1 MDTDDDGPW
10 RGKSKNS
17 SCMRKPILMP
27 SSSALKKKTRNAPA
41 LSSLVLEKVPTGI
54 RGLDQVTHGGFPKGR
69 TALVCGGPG
78 TGKTLLGLEFLVRGA
93 LLYNEPGVCVALEE
107 TAEELV
113 TNVASLGHDLP
124 ALIRAKKL
132 AIDYVHIERKHIEE
146 TGEYD
151 LEGLFIRLRSAIAEV
166 KARRVLLDTIELLFL
181 GLKDEG
187 IVRAEL
193 RRLFHW
199 LKDAGVT
206 AVVTAEIGDGMLT
219 RYGLE
224 EYVADCVIVLDHR
237 VTEQI
242 STRRL
247 RVVKYRGSSH
257 GTNEYPFLLDDQ
269 GISVVPITSVGLSH
283 TASTER
289 ISSGVPSFDAML
301 AQKGFFRGSSV
312 LITGTAG
319 TGKSSFAAAFAGAA
333 CARGERALYF
343 AYEESP
349 SQILRNMA
357 SVGLDLAK
365 WIKRGVL
372 RIHATR
378 PTATGLESHLA
389 QVYQEIQ
396 EFEPSVVIVD
406 PITNL
411 VAVGDLH
418 SVKAMLTRLIDF
430 LKLKNITAMFTNLVF
445 GPGIMEETAVGI
457 SSLMDT
463 WLVLGDVARGEAERV
478 RTLNLL
484 KSRGMPHDTRMHSF
498 TLSDKGI
505 QIHGN

>member
-1 MDTDDDGPW
+1 
-10 RGKSKNS
+10 
-17 SCMRKPILMP
+17 MP
-27 SSSALKKKTRNAPA
+27 PRTVQKRKKKSPFPPA
-41 LSSLVLEKVPTGI
+41 LASLVLEKVPTGI

-78 TGKTLLGLEFLVRGA
+78 AGKTLLGLEFLVRGA
-93 LLYNEPGVCVALEE
+93 LLYNEPGVCIAMEE
-107 TAEELV
+107 TAEELI

-132 AIDYVHIERKHIEE
+132 AIDYVHIERRQIEE

-151 LEGLFIRLRSAIAEV
+151 LEGLFIRLRAAIEQV
-166 KARRVLLDTIELLFL
+166 KAKRVLLDTIELLFL
-181 GLKDEG
+181 GLQNEA

-206 AVVTAEIGDGMLT
+206 AVITAEMGDRTLT

-237 VTEQI
+237 VTEQV

-257 GTNEYPFLLDDQ
+257 GTNEYPFLLDDE
-269 GISVVPITSVGLSH
+269 GISVVPITSLGLTH

-289 ISSGVPSFDAML
+289 ISSGIPSMDTML
-301 AQKGFFRGSSV
+301 GEKGFFRGSSV
-312 LITGTAG
+312 LVTGTAG
-319 TGKSSFAAAFAGAA
+319 TGKSSFSAAFANAA

-349 SQILRNMA
+349 SQILRNMG
-357 SVGLDLAK
+357 SVGMKLEK
-365 WIKRGVL
+365 WLKNGL
-372 RIHATR
+372 LQIHATR
-378 PTATGLESHLA
+378 PTAAGLESHLA
-389 QVYQEIQ
+389 HMYQEIQ
-396 EFEPSVVIVD
+396 EFNPTVVVVD

-411 VAVGDLH
+411 ITAGDLH

-430 LKLKNITAMFTNLVF
+430 LKLKNVTAMFTNLVF
-445 GPGIMEETAVGI
+445 GSGTIEETAVGV
-457 SSLMDT
+457 SSLMDS
-463 WLVLGDVARGEAERV
+463 WMVLRDLSKGQEDRI
-478 RTLNLL
+478 RTLQLL
-484 KSRGMPHDTRMHSF
+484 KSRGMAHDTREHSF
-498 TLSDKGI
+498 TLSNKGI
-505 QIHGN
+505 EIHGN

>member
-1 MDTDDDGPW
+1 
-10 RGKSKNS
+10 
-17 SCMRKPILMP
+17 MP
-27 SSSALKKKTRNAPA
+27 RNALKKRAQKSQHSPA
-41 LSSLVLEKVPTGI
+41 LESLVLQKVPTGI

-78 TGKTLLGLEFLVRGA
+78 TGKTLLGLEFLIRGA
-93 LLYNEPGVCVALEE
+93 LLYNEPGVCIAMEE

-124 ALIRAKKL
+124 SLIRAKKL
-132 AIDYVHIERKHIEE
+132 AIDYVYIERKQIEE

-151 LEGLFIRLRSAIAEV
+151 LEGLFIRLRAAIEQV
-166 KARRVLLDTIELLFL
+166 KAKRVLLDTIELLFL
-181 GLKDEG
+181 GLQNEA

-206 AVVTAEIGDGMLT
+206 AVITAEMGDRSLT

-257 GTNEYPFLLDDQ
+257 GTNEYPFLLDDE
-269 GISVVPITSVGLSH
+269 GISVVPITSMGLTH

-289 ISSGVPSFDAML
+289 ISSGIPSLDTML
-301 AQKGFFRGSSV
+301 GQKGFFRGSSV
-312 LITGTAG
+312 LVTGTAG
-319 TGKSSFAAAFAGAA
+319 TGKSSFAAAFANAA

-349 SQILRNMA
+349 SQILRNMG
-357 SVGLDLAK
+357 SVGMKLERWLKNDL
-365 WIKRGVL
+365 L
-372 RIHATR
+372 QIHATR
-378 PTATGLESHLA
+378 PTAAGLESHLA
-389 QVYQEIQ
+389 HMYQQIQ
-396 EFEPSVVIVD
+396 EFNPGIVVVD

-411 VAVGDLH
+411 ITAGDLH

-430 LKLKNITAMFTNLVF
+430 LKLKDITALFTNLVF
-445 GPGIMEETAVGI
+445 GSGAIEETAVGV
-457 SSLMDT
+457 SSLMDS
-463 WLVLGDVARGEAERV
+463 WMVLRDLSQGKDERV
-478 RTLNLL
+478 RTIHLL
-484 KSRGMPHDTRMHSF
+484 KSRGMAHDTREHSF
-498 TLSDKGI
+498 TLSNKGI
-505 QIHGN
+505 EINDIE

>member
-1 MDTDDDGPW
+1 
-10 RGKSKNS
+10 
-17 SCMRKPILMP
+17 MP
-27 SSSALKKKTRNAPA
+27 QRTAAKKKIHKPPA

-54 RGLDQVTHGGFPKGR
+54 RGLDQVTHGGFPKSR

-132 AIDYVHIERKHIEE
+132 AIDYVHIERKQIEE

-151 LEGLFIRLRSAIAEV
+151 LEGLFIRLRAAIEQVNA
-166 KARRVLLDTIELLFL
+166 KRVLLDTIELLFL
-181 GLKDEG
+181 GLRNEG

-199 LKDAGVT
+199 LKDSGVT
-206 AVVTAEIGDGMLT
+206 AVVTAEVGDRSLT

-224 EYVADCVIVLDHR
+224 EYVADCVLVLDHR

-257 GTNEYPFLLDDQ
+257 GTNEYPFLLDDE
-269 GISVVPITSVGLSH
+269 GISVVPITSLGLTH

-289 ISSGVPSFDAML
+289 LSSGIPSLDKML
-301 AQKGFFRGSSV
+301 GQKGFFRGSSV

-319 TGKSSFAAAFAGAA
+319 TGKSSFAAAFAGDA
-333 CARGERALYF
+333 CARGERALYY

-349 SQILRNMA
+349 SQILRNMG
-357 SVGLDLAK
+357 SVGLNLEKWLKKDL
-365 WIKRGVL
+365 L

-378 PTATGLESHLA
+378 PTATGLESHLV
-389 QVYQEIQ
+389 QMYQEIQ
-396 EFEPSVVIVD
+396 EFKPSVVIVD

-411 VAVGDLH
+411 IAAGDLH
-418 SVKAMLTRLIDF
+418 AVKAMLTRLIDF
-430 LKLKNITAMFTNLVF
+430 LKLKSVTAMFTNLVF
-445 GPGIMEETAVGI
+445 GSGIMEETAIGI
-457 SSLMDT
+457 SSLMDS
-463 WLVLGDVARGEAERV
+463 WMVLRDISKGEDERV
-478 RTLNLL
+478 RTVHLL
-484 KSRGMPHDTRMHSF
+484 KSRGMQHDTREHSF

-505 QIHGN
+505 EIHGS

>member
-1 MDTDDDGPW
+1 
-10 RGKSKNS
+10 
-17 SCMRKPILMP
+17 MP
-27 SSSALKKKTRNAPA
+27 SRTTPNRKQKPRLSPA
-41 LSSLVLEKVPTGI
+41 LSALALEKVPTGI

-78 TGKTLLGLEFLVRGA
+78 AGKTLLGLEFLVRGA
-93 LLYNEPGVCVALEE
+93 LLYNEPGVCIALEE
-107 TAEELV
+107 TAEELI
-113 TNVASLGHDLP
+113 TNVASLGHNLP

-132 AIDYVHIERKHIEE
+132 AIDYVHIERKQIEE

-151 LEGLFIRLRSAIAEV
+151 LEGLFIRLRAAIEQV
-166 KARRVLLDTIELLFL
+166 KAKRVLLDTIELLFL
-181 GLKDEG
+181 GLNNDG

-206 AVVTAEIGDGMLT
+206 AVVTAEIGNQSLT

-237 VTEQI
+237 VNEQV

-257 GTNEYPFLLDDQ
+257 GTNEYPFLLDDE
-269 GISVVPITSVGLSH
+269 GISVVPITSLGLTH

-289 ISSGVPSFDAML
+289 LSSGIPSLDVML
-301 AQKGFFRGSSV
+301 EGKGFFRGSSV
-312 LITGTAG
+312 LVTGTAG
-319 TGKSSFAAAFAGAA
+319 TGKSSFSAAFAHAA
-333 CARGERALYF
+333 CGRGERALYF

-349 SQILRNMA
+349 SQILRNMG
-357 SVGLDLAK
+357 SVGVKLDK
-365 WIKRGVL
+365 WLKNDLL

-378 PTATGLESHLA
+378 PTAAGLESHLA
-389 QVYQEIQ
+389 HMYQEIQ
-396 EFEPSVVIVD
+396 EFSPSVVIVD

-411 VAVGDLH
+411 VAAGDLH

-430 LKLKNITAMFTNLVF
+430 LKLKNVTAMFTNLVF
-445 GPGIMEETAVGI
+445 GMGIMEETAIGI
-457 SSLMDT
+457 SSLMDS
-463 WLVLGDVARGEAERV
+463 WMVLRDVSQGEEERI
-478 RTLNLL
+478 RTLHLL
-484 KSRGMPHDTRMHSF
+484 KSRGMPHDTREHKF
-498 TLSDKGI
+498 TLSNKGI

>member
-1 MDTDDDGPW
+1 MA
-10 RGKSKNS
+10 S
-17 SCMRKPILMP
+17 ST
-27 SSSALKKKTRNAPA
+27 ALKKKSPPA
-41 LSSLVLEKVPTGI
+41 GASSLVLEKVPTGI

-93 LLYNEPGVCVALEE
+93 LLYNEPGVCIALEE
-107 TAEELV
+107 TAEELI
-113 TNVASLGHDLP
+113 TNMASLGHDLP
-124 ALIRAKKL
+124 SLVKARKI
-132 AIDYVHIERKHIEE
+132 AIDYVHIERKQIEE

-151 LEGLFIRLRSAIAEV
+151 LEGLFIRLRAAIEHV
-166 KARRVLLDTIELLFL
+166 KAKRVLLDTIEVLFL
-181 GLKDEG
+181 SLKNEG

-206 AVVTAEIGDGMLT
+206 AVITAEVGERTFT

-224 EYVADCVIVLDHR
+224 EYVADCVLVLDHR
-237 VTEQI
+237 VNEQI

-257 GTNEYPFLLDDQ
+257 GTNEYPFLIDSD
-269 GISVVPITSVGLSH
+269 GISVIPITSLGLTH

-289 ISSGVPSFDAML
+289 ISSGVPSLDAML
-301 AQKGFFRGSSV
+301 GAGKGYFRGSSV

-319 TGKSSFAAAFAGAA
+319 TGKSSFAAAFAQAA
-333 CARGERALYF
+333 CGRGERALYF

-349 SQILRNMA
+349 SQILRNMS
-357 SVGLDLAK
+357 SVGISLEK
-365 WIKRGVL
+365 WIKRGL
-372 RIHATR
+372 LKIHATR
-378 PTATGLESHLA
+378 PTASGLEAHLA
-389 QVYQEIQ
+389 TMYNDIQ
-396 EFEPSVVIVD
+396 EFRPSVVIVD

-411 VAVGDLH
+411 VSAGDLL
-418 SVKAMLTRLIDF
+418 SVKGMLTRLIDF
-430 LKLKNITAMFTNLVF
+430 LKLKHITAVFTNLVF
-445 GPGIMEETAVGI
+445 GLDIQETAIGI

-463 WLVLGDVARGEAERV
+463 WLVLRDISHGEAERV

-484 KSRGMPHDTRMHSF
+484 KSRGMAHDTRMRTF
-498 TLSDKGI
+498 TLSNKGI
-505 QIHGN
+505 EIHGT